1 MPIPAAAGFVA
12 AVVHYYKQPITT
24 WQLSYV
30 WLVVVGILGF
40 LMISRMRYY
49 SFKTL
54 DLHKRRS
61 YLGIILVGLIILFIW
76 LFSEPILLTLAVT
89 YALSGIIL
97 RITAKIRPHP
107 PSPEE
112 VHAS

>member
-61 YLGIILVGLIILFIW
+61 YLGIILVRVDHFVYLVVFRTHSARPG
-76 LFSEPILLTLAVT
+76 
-89 YALSGIIL
+89 GHL
-97 RITAKIRPHP
+97 RAFRHHP
-107 PSPEE
+107 EDYGEDPAPS
-112 VHAS
+112 AFA